1 MSDPAITVM
10 CGGCRNRGRCRLG
23 LGEITII
30 GDAAHAPVRCAPHF
44 QAGPNVAHGGWTAA
58 MFDDIIGRSLTQRG
72 LRTVTGNL
80 TVDFFNPVPVGEAM
94 IVEVVTESRAGR
106 RWTMQAMLRLERDPS
121 PLARAIGVWVER
133 REGHFERHEAAM
145 RDYRAR

>member
-1 MSDPAITVM
+1 MSDRVATAM
-10 CGGCRNRGRCRLG
+10 CGGCKNRGRCRLG
-23 LGEITII
+23 IGEITIA
-30 GDAAHAPVRCAPHF
+30 GDVAHAPVRCAPHF

-72 LRTVTGNL
+72 LGTVTASL
-80 TVDFFNPVPVGEAM
+80 TVDFLKPVPVGEAM

-106 RWTMQAMLRLERDPS
+106 RWTMKAALRLHRDPS
-121 PLARAIGVWVER
+121 PLARAIGIWVER

>member
-1 MSDPAITVM
+1 MAFLIKLYKTRRDCKAAADECRANMTCGKWKQSYACFAVM
-10 CGGCRNRGRCRLG
+10 VLDQ
-23 LGEITII
+23 IK
-30 GDAAHAPVRCAPHF
+30 DAA
-44 QAGPNVAHGGWTAA
+44 GMSVA
-58 MFDDIIGRSLTQRG
+58 DVTQRG
-72 LRTVTGNL
+72 LRIVTGNL